1 MSTLILHPI
10 KYRNI
15 RIVAS
20 PTHAGSFLVKYDEST
35 GADPDTEWD
44 VTRSIPCHNYATA
57 QWEKRNLEKKSS

>member
-1 MSTLILHPI
+1 MLILHPI

-15 RIVAS
+15 RIIAS
-20 PTHAGSFLVKYDEST
+20 PKHAGAYLVKYDEST

-57 QWEKRNLEKKSS
+57 LWEVRNLKNQSS